1 MRRTA
6 VFWLALCVASDLAAQ
21 QPETKPY
28 WDYTYTPYGYYSSID
43 GWWLA
48 GYARVYSPIGYRM
61 RPEPNRAAIT
71 LTGGAST
78 QGSYLVEL
86 DAQAPALW
94 DGWRVA
100 VTLDALR
107 ANRLGYFGIGND
119 TRFDTDSNTPFTPY
133 FYRVSRTSDLAR
145 LTVQRRIT
153 GPLRLLL
160 GGSLEHTTFRTLPG
174 DGLFARDRAAGIA
187 DSAPFNDAVLRA
199 GLVADTR
206 DNETDPHTGILA
218 EALLATASHY
228 NRTTVGVQGYVHPTE
243 RIMLAGRALGERMS
257 GAPSISVMQVIES
270 SGRPYIGV
278 GGYRSLRGYYD
289 SRFIAPGKL
298 LGGAEVRYAL
308 LYAPTILEV
317 KLVGFY
323 DAGRVFGSGP
333 AFHLTTQDLHS
344 SAGGELMIRFGRNGV
359 LVVGAGFGS
368 DGHQF
373 FFGST
378 WSY

>member
-1 MRRTA
+1 
-6 VFWLALCVASDLAAQ
+6 VAAQ
-21 QPETKPY
+21 QADSRPY
-28 WDYTYTPYGYYSSID
+28 WDFTYTPYGYYSSID

-48 GYARVYSPIGYRM
+48 GYARVYSPIGFRE

-94 DGWRVA
+94 DGWRLG
-100 VTLDALR
+100 VTLDATR

-119 TRFDTDSNTPFTPY
+119 TRYTTDSITPTAPY
-133 FYRVSRTSDLAR
+133 FYEVSRTSRLAR
-145 LTVQRRIT
+145 LQIQRRLA
-153 GPLRLLL
+153 GPLRVLA
-160 GGSLEHTTFRTLPG
+160 GASFEHTTFRNLPG
-174 DGLFARDRAAGIA
+174 DGLYPRDRAAGVA
-187 DSAPFNDAVLRA
+187 DNTPFNDAVARV

-206 DNETDPHTGILA
+206 DNEIDPHAGMLA
-218 EALLATASHY
+218 EALYASGRHY
-228 NRTTVGVQGYVHPTE
+228 TRTTLALQGYAHPFE
-243 RIMLAGRALGERMS
+243 KLVLAGRVLGERIRGS
-257 GAPSISVMQVIES
+257 PDISVQQSIES
-270 SGRPYIGV
+270 SSRPYIAL

-289 SRFIAPGKL
+289 SRFIGPSKL
-298 LGGAEVRYAL
+298 LGGLELRYAL

-323 DAGRVFGSGP
+323 DVGRVFGPG
-333 AFHLTTQDLHS
+333 QDLRLTAKGLHTGK
-344 SAGGELMIRFGRNGV
+344 GGELAIRMGRNG
-359 LVVGAGFGS
+359 LIAVGAGFGE
-368 DGHQF
+368 DGSQL